1 MRRKLFFVSILTFF
15 LQLSS
20 FTQQGQ
26 IIQLMVFRDGDVRD
40 VAMAIARATG
50 LNLIIDNSVTGT
62 VSLHLRGVSPE
73 EALSLIAQAVGA
85 RLMKTEKGLLWT
97 KQPPSPILQVEVK
110 GGKVTLNAQNA
121 DASEVLRQIAEKG
134 KVNLLLPAD
143 LPVSRITINLQDVP
157 VDEAIN
163 VVVKGAGWEVQ
174 KDGNIMR
181 VQRSTTTAPLPPT
194 TTPAPPPPQPAQ
206 RPTFPSPSLPERQ
219 QQREEKPT
227 ELVTKPAETK
237 MAGKTV
243 ERKDKVTL
251 TAVNAPLS
259 QVLEE
264 IARQTGIDLLV
275 VGSADEKVTVR
286 LSDVSVEEALRMVL
300 MGTKYIVIPMLGR
313 EGEHQEEKH
322 QSGNPNQRR
331 FLIGE
336 WGDPT
341 KWTSPTLS
349 ALLETRRF
357 DLKFLKAE
365 QIPQILSPAIPTGI
379 VKVLSDQ
386 NAVLVTGPKEFL
398 DRVEKEIE
406 KADRPARQ
414 VVIEA
419 QVLEVSERGMRQLA
433 IGLSGQRG
441 MLKGEWGTS
450 NFPGLLL
457 VLQEGAGLPS
467 QFLAQI
473 QALIEK
479 GEAKTLARPKVSAVS
494 GKKASIEVVQELYF
508 RTAPFFGPTPT
519 QPTPIVPFFQ
529 LQAITAGVKLE
540 IMPVIGAEGDILLEI
555 TPEVSSVVGI
565 TTEGL
570 PQLATRKAT
579 ATIWVREG
587 QTVVLG
593 GLRQREESK
602 VTTKFPLI
610 SSLPLLGEI
619 FKSHRKEV
627 RESELII
634 LLTPKLLEPRG
645 M

>member
-1 MRRKLFFVSILTFF
+1 MKKNLVLVSLLTFL
-15 LQLSS
+15 LQPPS

-50 LNLIIDNSVTGT
+50 LNLIVDNSVTGT
-62 VSLHLRGVSPE
+62 VSLHLKSISPE

-85 RLMKTEKGLLWT
+85 RLMKTEKGLLLT
-97 KQPPSPILQVEVK
+97 KQPLSPILQVEVK
-110 GGKVTLNAQNA
+110 EGKVTLNAQNA
-121 DASEVLRQIAEKG
+121 DASEVLRQIAERG

-157 VDEAIN
+157 IDEAIN
-163 VVVKGAGWEVQ
+163 IVAKGAGWEVQ
-174 KDGNIMR
+174 REGSIMR
-181 VQRSTTTAPLPPT
+181 VQRGI
-194 TTPAPPPPQPAQ
+194 TTPPASPTITPTPSSTQPAQ
-206 RPTFPSPSLPERQ
+206 RPTSPPSPIPTER

-227 ELVTKPAETK
+227 ELMTKMVETK
-237 MAGKTV
+237 RV

-264 IARQTGIDLLV
+264 IARQTGVDLLV
-275 VGSADEKVTVR
+275 IGSTDEKVTVR
-286 LSDVSVEEALRMVL
+286 LSDVSVEEALRMIL
-300 MGTKYIVIPMLGR
+300 TGTKYIVIPIE
-313 EGEHQEEKH
+313 EGKH

-341 KWTSPTLS
+341 KWTSPALS
-349 ALLETRRF
+349 AFLETRRF

-365 QIPQILSPAIPTGI
+365 QVPQVLSPAIPTGI
-379 VKVLSDQ
+379 VKVLPDQ
-386 NAVLVTGPKEFL
+386 NAILVTGPKEFL
-398 DRVEKEIE
+398 ERVEREIE
-406 KADRPARQ
+406 QADKPSRQ

-419 QVLEVSERGMRQLA
+419 QVLEVSERGLRQLA
-433 IGLSGQRG
+433 IGIGGQEG
-441 MLKGEWGTS
+441 MLKGEVGTA

-457 VLQEGAGLPS
+457 VLQEGASLPG
-467 QFLAQI
+467 QFFAQI

-519 QPTPIVPFFQ
+519 QPTPILPFFQ
-529 LQAITAGVKLE
+529 LQAISAGVKLE
-540 IMPVIGAEGDILLEI
+540 ITPMIGAEGDILLEI
-555 TPEVSSVVGI
+555 TPEVSSVVGL
-565 TTEGL
+565 TAEGL

-579 ATIWVREG
+579 ATVWVREG

-593 GLRQREESK
+593 GLRQREESR
-602 VTTKFPLI
+602 VTTKVPLV
-610 SSLPLLGEI
+610 SALPLLGEF

>member
-1 MRRKLFFVSILTFF
+1 MRRNLVLVSLLTF
-15 LQLSS
+15 LPQIPS
-20 FTQQGQ
+20 FTQQVQ
-26 IIQLMVFRDGDVRD
+26 IIQLMVFRDGEVKD

-50 LNLIIDNSVTGT
+50 LNLIVDNSVTGT
-62 VSLHLRGVSPE
+62 VSLHLKGVSAE

-85 RLMKTEKGLLWT
+85 RLIKTEKGLLLT

-110 GGKVTLNAQNA
+110 EGKVTLNAQNA

-143 LPVSRITINLQDVP
+143 LPVSRITVNLQDVP

-163 VVVKGAGWEVQ
+163 VVARGAGWEVQ
-174 KDGNIMR
+174 KEGNIMR
-181 VQRSTTTAPLPPT
+181 VQRSTTPPSISPT
-194 TTPAPPPPQPAQ
+194 ITPTPSPPQPAQ
-206 RPTFPSPSLPERQ
+206 RPTLPSPPSPIPPER
-219 QQREEKPT
+219 QQREEKAT

-237 MAGKTV
+237 LV

-264 IARQTGIDLLV
+264 IARQAGIDLLV
-275 VGSADEKVTVR
+275 IGSTDEKVTVR

-300 MGTKYIVIPMLGR
+300 TGTKYIVIPMV
-313 EGEHQEEKH
+313 EGKH

-349 ALLETRRF
+349 AFLETRRF

-365 QIPQILSPAIPTGI
+365 QVPQVLSPAIPTGI

-386 NAVLVTGPKEFL
+386 NAILVTGPKEFL
-398 DRVEKEIE
+398 ERVEREIE

-419 QVLEVSERGMRQLA
+419 QVLEVSERGLRQLA
-433 IGLSGQRG
+433 IGLGGQKG
-441 MLKGEWGTS
+441 MLKGEVGTA

-467 QFLAQI
+467 QFFAQI

-508 RTAPFFGPTPT
+508 RTAPFFGPTPI

-529 LQAITAGVKLE
+529 LQAISAGVKLE
-540 IMPVIGAEGDILLEI
+540 ITPMIGAEGDILLEI
-555 TPEVSSVVGI
+555 TPEVSSVVGL
-565 TTEGL
+565 TAEGL

-579 ATIWVREG
+579 ATVWVREG

-593 GLRQREESK
+593 GLRQREESR
-602 VTTKFPLI
+602 VTTKVPLI
-610 SSLPLLGEI
+610 SALPLLGEF